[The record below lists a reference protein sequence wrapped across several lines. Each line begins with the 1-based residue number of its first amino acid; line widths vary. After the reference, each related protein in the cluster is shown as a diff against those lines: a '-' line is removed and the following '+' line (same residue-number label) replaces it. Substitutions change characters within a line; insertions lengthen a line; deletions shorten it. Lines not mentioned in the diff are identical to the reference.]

1 MIKNKAVSITILV
14 ILLSNVN
21 SFAEMPNS
29 TLPKTD
35 LTKADS
41 AKVSANNADT
51 SQKIIDDFQAYAGS
65 IKPGIREEIRKYRE
79 EIVAI
84 NKKKRDLYD
93 SLSQEAQSF
102 LIEQQKYKKKISI
115 SKENQANSSSS
126 DKLDKDQPK

>member
-41 AKVSANNADT
+41 AKASANNADT

-65 IKPGIREEIRKYRE
+65 IKPEIREEIRKYRE

-84 NKKKRDLYD
+84 NKKKRDLYN

-102 LIEQQKYKKKISI
+102 LTEQQKYKKKISI

>member
-1 MIKNKAVSITILV
+1 MIKNKAVSIAILA

-21 SFAEMPNS
+21 SFAELPNS
-29 TLPKTD
+29 TLTKTD

-41 AKVSANNADT
+41 AKASTNNTDA

-65 IKPGIREEIRKYRE
+65 IKPEIRTEIRKYRE

-84 NKKKRDLYD
+84 NKKKRDLYN

-102 LIEQQKYKKKISI
+102 LIEQQKYKEKISI
-115 SKENQANSSSS
+115 VEENQANSPSSN
-126 DKLDKDQPK
+126 KLDKDKPK

>member
-1 MIKNKAVSITILV
+1 MMKNKAVSVAILT

-21 SFAEMPNS
+21 SFAELPNS

-41 AKVSANNADT
+41 AKASANNTDA

-65 IKPGIREEIRKYRE
+65 IKPEIRTEIRKYRE

-84 NKKKRDLYD
+84 NKKKCDLYN

-115 SKENQANSSSS
+115 VEENQANSPSS
-126 DKLDKDQPK
+126 DKLDKNKPK

>member
-1 MIKNKAVSITILV
+1 
-14 ILLSNVN
+14 
-21 SFAEMPNS
+21 MPNS

-41 AKVSANNADT
+41 AKASANNADT

-65 IKPGIREEIRKYRE
+65 IKPEIREEIRKYRE

-84 NKKKRDLYD
+84 NKKKRDLYN

-102 LIEQQKYKKKISI
+102 LTEQQKYKKKISI